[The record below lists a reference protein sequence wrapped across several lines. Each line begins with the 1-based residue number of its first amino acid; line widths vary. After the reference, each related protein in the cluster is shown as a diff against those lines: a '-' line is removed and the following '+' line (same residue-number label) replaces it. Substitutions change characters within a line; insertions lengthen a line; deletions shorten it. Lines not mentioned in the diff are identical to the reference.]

1 MDVGF
6 SLATFCSGD
15 TGGSIEG
22 FKGDTVVFATAGPAG
37 FSGLTTATFTV
48 DWAGDG
54 NAVNGGGGGGGGG
67 SGRSRVATGIRT
79 ALSRGVGG
87 VTVSG
92 LGVDGRSV
100 GRTCTNNARAS
111 DNESPIETISVR
123 RPIVLSYRGC

>member
-6 SLATFCSGD
+6 SLATFGSGD

-22 FKGDTVVFATAGPAG
+22 FKGDTVVFATAGLAG
-37 FSGLTTATFTV
+37 FSGLTTAAFNV

-54 NAVNGGGGGGGGG
+54 NAVNGGGGGG
-67 SGRSRVATGIRT
+67 SGRSRSATDIRT

-92 LGVDGRSV
+92 LGADGRS
-100 GRTCTNNARAS
+100 
-111 DNESPIETISVR
+111 
-123 RPIVLSYRGC
+123 